1 MAANIHIRAFSAA
14 DLEAIS
20 EIRALA
26 FEPTFRSFRE
36 LVGEAVSALAFSQAD
51 AEQAE
56 HLASVCAPKSDHHVY
71 VALMDQMIV
80 GFVSFPSTRQ
90 RNRRD
95 RLECRSSRSLRNGI
109 GTTLYTFAIDQMR
122 RAGMLLATVGVGGDP
137 SHIQAQRA
145 YRTGRIWARHTKHLD
160 VQSSFS
166 GDRSRLK
173 PAGPSASERSCAT
186 IAPALRNILQSA
198 GSFGPIRYIEKLAR
212 PAMTMTKED
221 AHD

>member
-1 MAANIHIRAFSAA
+1 MAANIHIRAFYAA
-14 DLEAIS
+14 DLEAIQQ
-20 EIRALA
+20 IRALA

-80 GFVSFPSTRQ
+80 GFVSF
-90 RNRRD
+90 
-95 RLECRSSRSLRNGI
+95 SLNETKKMGEIGLNAVHPDHSGNGI

-137 SHIQAQRA
+137 SHIPAQRA
-145 YRTGRIWARHTKHLD
+145 YRK
-160 VQSSFS
+160 
-166 GDRSRLK
+166 
-173 PAGPSASERSCAT
+173 AG
-186 IAPALRNILQSA
+186 
-198 GSFGPIRYIEKLAR
+198 FGPAIPSIWMYKVL
-212 PAMTMTKED
+212 
-221 AHD
+221 